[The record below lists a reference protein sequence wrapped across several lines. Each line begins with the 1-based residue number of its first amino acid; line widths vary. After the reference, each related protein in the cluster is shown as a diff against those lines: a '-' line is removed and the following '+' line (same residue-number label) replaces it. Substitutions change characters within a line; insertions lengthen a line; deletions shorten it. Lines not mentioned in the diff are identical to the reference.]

1 MLETVWLQ
9 FLTGP
14 LDKYLIQTI
23 QQNLKKFQIGIIRYQ
38 SGPPIRLA
46 SQPILPIESQQGF
59 IVCDTDFE
67 WLSKFSFNF
76 SEGCDKSEWQADIVI
91 YDLTNWEIFI
101 STLFQL
107 FPRFFECFFSSEV
120 HRGGLWN
127 LFWCLV
133 FSLWYVLMCWSQ
145 QEWQWGCFSSCT

>member
-1 MLETVWLQ
+1 MYSCMLETVWLQ

-14 LDKYLIQTI
+14 LDKYGIQTI

-38 SGPPIRLA
+38 SGPPSRLA

-101 STLFQL
+101 SSFFNY
-107 FPRFFECFFSSEV
+107 FPVSSNAFSVLRFIGEDFEICS
-120 HRGGLWN
+120 GA
-127 LFWCLV
+127 
-133 FSLWYVLMCWSQ
+133 
-145 QEWQWGCFSSCT
+145 